1 MQKISRK
8 TRMIIYMTIVVA
20 VIVIGAM
27 AVLSQRSGGESLLG
41 EKLELGQQYLVEL
54 SYDKAVLEF
63 TDAINIE
70 PKSADAYIG
79 LAEAYKG
86 LGDTEKARETLEKG
100 YELTGDERIKALL
113 EELDKAEG
121 VTAETTTAE
130 TTAAA
135 ETTTAKTTVAETTS
149 TEITTT
155 NETTMEETTT
165 VDTAIS
171 ESEMTS
177 TETTADKQTIPDNVS
192 ETTSS
197 VSDSSESEEYETI
210 YIPSRRIV
218 TTRSTVTE
226 DKYTYDSY
234 GRLIKTVGQ
243 YEDGGVF
250 IYKYKYNDQN
260 NVVEKKYMEEGTQY
274 ESITTYTYT
283 YDNYGRCIKSEEKDA
298 YDRLFIKSYKY
309 DENNNIIEY
318 SWDYG
323 DGEDAGTYFCQYD
336 INNNC
341 LSRTQHFETVDDVV
355 TYVYD
360 ENNDLIKKSRN
371 GELLYSYKY
380 TYDKNNNLIEKITYD
395 SIVDPCEITTENYK
409 YDKNNNLI
417 WYKTSDGYTV
427 EFEYISMKVPKH
439 IIDSIREREKEE
451 EKLNSF
457 KSI

>member
-1 MQKISRK
+1 MPKITQK
-8 TRMIIYMTIVVA
+8 TRIIIYIAIAVA

-100 YELTGDERIKALL
+100 YDLTGDERIKALL
-113 EELDKAEG
+113 EELDKAEV

-130 TTAAA
+130 TTAATETITA
-135 ETTTAKTTVAETTS
+135 ETTVAETVS

-155 NETTMEETTT
+155 TETTEETTT
-165 VDTAIS
+165 VDTEIS
-171 ESEMTS
+171 ESEITS
-177 TETTADKQTIPDNVS
+177 TETTADKQTISDNAS

-210 YIPSRRIV
+210 YIPSKRIV
-218 TTRSTVTE
+218 TYSSTVTE

-243 YEDGGVF
+243 YIEGDIF
-250 IYKYKYNDQN
+250 TYEYKYNDQN
-260 NVVEKKYMEEGTQY
+260 NIVEKKYMEEGTQY
-274 ESITTYTYT
+274 ESITTYT

-318 SWDYG
+318 NWNYD
-323 DGEDAGTYFCQYD
+323 DGEEAGTYFCQYD
-336 INNNC
+336 KNNNR
-341 LSRTQHFETVDDVV
+341 LSKTQHFETVDDVF

-360 ENNDLIKKSRN
+360 ENNDIIKKLRN
-371 GELLYSYKY
+371 GELRYSYKY
-380 TYDKNNNLIEKITYD
+380 TYDKNNNLTEKITYD

-457 KSI
+457 DGI